1 MMETFAQKDNPS
13 WLTAEE
19 IAALNLPGL
28 PSTKRKVNELA
39 KREGWKDR
47 RNAAGELM
55 SRRRKGRGGGFE
67 YQISLLPMRAQV
79 ALLERSSTKR
89 TSARVLPASS
99 ALWDWYNRQPDAK
112 KSKAEARLRALN
124 AVFALEHG
132 GMIRNLAVHE
142 AAKKEAV
149 SPRTVYNW
157 LDLVAGAPRS
167 DWLPLLCPRHVGRT
181 QTVEC
186 DPRAWQTLLADYL
199 RQSQRPF
206 EICYEDLKRLANQ
219 KGWSLPSART
229 LKRRIEQEIPKPVRV
244 LHREGP
250 RALAR
255 MYPPQE
261 RDRSALHALEA
272 VNVDGHKFDVFVR
285 WPDGTIGRVILVAIQ
300 DLYSNKILAWRVDRT
315 ENTDL
320 VRLAF
325 KDVFET
331 FGIPDRCLLDNG
343 RAFASKYI
351 TGGTPNRFRFKVK
364 PEEPVGILTALGII
378 LCWATPYSGQSKP
391 IERAFR
397 ELCDRIAKHPACEG
411 AYTGNSPEAK
421 PENYGSRAID
431 LDDFLQIVEQ
441 GIRFFN
447 AKPGRRTKVCGGTLS
462 FDDAFERSYAQSVIR
477 KAGPEQLQM
486 CLLAA
491 ESVRPNKLDGSIR
504 LLGNRYWAECLH
516 DYLGKPVTVR
526 FDPDNLHDG
535 VHIYRPD
542 GSYVGFAE
550 CIEAA
555 GFFDAESAR
564 THARDRRAFV
574 RKTKELAAMEKQLSA
589 SQLADL
595 YAGIE
600 VEDREPPSSKVV
612 RAVVGN
618 TARKE
623 EEQHAPE
630 EDFNF
635 SAAFSAGLK
644 LLQGGKEL

>member
-1 MMETFAQKDNPS
+1 MNAIHPTPS

-19 IAALNLPGL
+19 ISQLTLPGV
-28 PSTKRKVNELA
+28 PSAKRKVNELA
-39 KREGWKDR
+39 KREGWKER

-55 SRRRKGRGGGFE
+55 SRRRNGRGGGFE
-67 YQISLLPMRAQV
+67 YHISLLPMRAQV
-79 ALLERSSTKR
+79 ALLGRLKTEAPSPKV
-89 TSARVLPASS
+89 SASES
-99 ALWDWYNRQPDAK
+99 WDWYNRQPDK
-112 KSKAEARLRALN
+112 KKAKAEDRLRALN

-142 AAKKEAV
+142 VGKRESV
-149 SPRTVYNW
+149 SARTLYNW
-157 LDLVAGAPRS
+157 LDLVAGVPRS
-167 DWLPLLCPRHVGRT
+167 DWLPQLCPRHVGRT

-186 DPRAWQTLLADYL
+186 DPRAWQALLADYL

-206 EICYEDLKRLANQ
+206 DICYEDLKRLADRE
-219 KGWSLPSART
+219 GWSLPSART
-229 LKRRIEQEIPKPVRV
+229 LKRRVEQEIPKPVLV
-244 LHREGP
+244 LHRQGP
-250 RALAR
+250 LALAR

-261 RDRSALHALEA
+261 RDRTSLHALEA
-272 VNVDGHKFDVFVR
+272 VNVDGHKWDVFVR
-285 WPDGTIGRVILVAIQ
+285 WPDGTIARPLMVAIQ
-300 DLYSNKILAWRVDRT
+300 DLYSNKILGWRIDRS

-325 KDVFET
+325 KDVFEEH
-331 FGIPDRCLLDNG
+331 GIPDRCLLDNG

-351 TGGTPNRFRFKVK
+351 SGGTPNRFRFKVK
-364 PEEPVGILTALGII
+364 PEEPVGILTALGID
-378 LCWATPYSGQSKP
+378 LRWATPYSGQSKP

-431 LDDFLQIVEQ
+431 LDAFLDVVDQ
-441 GIRFFN
+441 GIRYFN

-462 FDDAFERSYAQSVIR
+462 FDEAFSQSYARSAIR
-477 KAGPEQLQM
+477 KAGPAQLQM

-491 ESVRPNKLDGSIR
+491 EAVRPNKHDGSVR
-504 LLGNRYWAECLH
+504 LVGNRYWAECLH

-535 VHIYRPD
+535 VHIYRTD

-574 RKTKELAAMEKQLSA
+574 RKTKELAAMEKQLSTA
-589 SQLADL
+589 QLAEF

-600 VEDREPPSSKVV
+600 IEERDVPPSKVV
-612 RAVVGN
+612 RAVIGN
-618 TARKE
+618 TARKAE
-623 EEQHAPE
+623 AQPDGD

-635 SAAFSAGLK
+635 TSAFSAGLT
-644 LLQGGKEL
+644 LVQGGKEL

>member
-1 MMETFAQKDNPS
+1 MIETFAQKQLAS
-13 WLTAEE
+13 WLTADE

-28 PSTKRKVNELA
+28 PSTKRRVNELA

-47 RNAAGELM
+47 LNAAGEPM
-55 SRRRKGRGGGFE
+55 ARRRKGRGGGYE
-67 YQISLLPMRAQV
+67 YHISLLPMRAQV
-79 ALLERSSTKR
+79 VLLGRVGSKQNLAEPKAQSSE
-89 TSARVLPASS
+89 
-99 ALWDWYNRQPDAK
+99 LWDWYNRQPDTK
-112 KSKAEARLRALN
+112 KSKAEDRLRTLN

-142 AAKKEAV
+142 AAKKEKV

-167 DWLPLLCPRHVGRT
+167 DWLPRLCPRHAGRT

-206 EICYEDLKRLANQ
+206 EICYEDLKRLAGQ

-229 LKRRIEQEIPKPVRV
+229 LKRRIDQEIPKPVLV
-244 LHREGP
+244 LHRQGP

-261 RDRSALHALEA
+261 RDRTALHALEA
-272 VNVDGHKFDVFVR
+272 VNVDGHKWDVFVR
-285 WPDGTIGRVILVAIQ
+285 WPDGTIARPLMVAIQ
-300 DLYSNKILAWRVDRT
+300 DLFSNKILGWRIDRS

-325 KDVFET
+325 KDVFEA

-351 TGGTPNRFRFKVK
+351 SGGTPNRFRFKVK
-364 PEEPVGILTALGII
+364 PEEPVGILTALGID
-378 LCWATPYSGQSKP
+378 LRWATPYSGQSKP

-431 LDDFLQIVEQ
+431 LGDFLQIVEQ

-462 FDDAFERSYAQSVIR
+462 FDEAFERSYAASAIR

-491 ESVRPNKLDGSIR
+491 ESVRPNKYDGSIR
-504 LLGNRYWAECLH
+504 LLGNRYWAESLH

-535 VHIYRPD
+535 VHIYRTD

-564 THARDRRAFV
+564 AHARDRRAFV
-574 RKTKELAAMEKQLSA
+574 RKTKELATMEKQLSA

-612 RAVVGN
+612 RAIVGN
-618 TARKE
+618 TARKAE
-623 EEQHAPE
+623 EEPDE
-630 EDFNF
+630 EEINF
-635 SAAFSAGLK
+635 TSALSAGLT
-644 LLQGGKEL
+644 LVQGGKEL